1 MLHLG
6 LDNCFFNIKKKTC
19 ATVDNAFFNKKKNY
33 NHKLKNLCMNLIK
46 YFENHLISRLMG
58 LGMLQDGLIFF
69 LNKKKKT
76 SRHC

>member
-6 LDNCFFNIKKKTC
+6 LDNLFFNVKKKKAC

-46 YFENHLISRLMG
+46 YFKNNLISRLMG

-69 LNKKKKT
+69 LN
-76 SRHC
+76 